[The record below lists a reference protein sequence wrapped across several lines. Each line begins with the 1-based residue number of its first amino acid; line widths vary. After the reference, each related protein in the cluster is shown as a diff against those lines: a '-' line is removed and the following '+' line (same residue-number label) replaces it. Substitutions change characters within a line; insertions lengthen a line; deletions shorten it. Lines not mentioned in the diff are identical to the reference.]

1 MNLFKYMSSLNE
13 AGKEYFYSFDNW
25 YLLIPVKSTV
35 SRPGMLAKH
44 SGSSYEIDF
53 IEVGSFM

>member
-1 MNLFKYMSSLNE
+1 MSSLNE